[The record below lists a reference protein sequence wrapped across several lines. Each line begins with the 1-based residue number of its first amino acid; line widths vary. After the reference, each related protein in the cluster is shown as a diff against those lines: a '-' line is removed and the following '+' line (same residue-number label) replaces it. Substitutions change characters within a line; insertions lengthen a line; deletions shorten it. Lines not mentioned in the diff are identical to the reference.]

1 MAQAQFKQGNPIMAD
16 HTPGTA
22 VAAGAVV
29 VVGATPRVAHRDIAA
44 NEKGALAVFGGIYEM
59 VGAGV
64 YADGTKVYWDNV
76 AGKVTTTAGSLKVF
90 GELVSACSADG
101 ATCRVFHNPG
111 TL

>member
-1 MAQAQFKQGNPIMAD
+1 MAQASFKQGSPVMAD
-16 HTPGTA
+16 HTPSSA

-29 VVGATPRVAHRDIAA
+29 VVSATPRVAHVAIPA
-44 NEKGALAVFGGIYEM
+44 NTLGALAVFGGIYQM

-64 YADGTKVYWDNV
+64 YADGVKVYWDPV
-76 AGKVTTTAGSLKVF
+76 AEKVTTTAGSLKVF

-101 ATCRVFHNPG
+101 ATCLVFHNPG